1 MAATETKSKRGNWN
15 SKLGFI
21 LAASGSA
28 IGLGNI
34 VFFSA
39 NAYAYGGGAFY
50 LPYLFALF
58 AVGIPVMV
66 LEFGL
71 GTMTQSAFPK
81 ALYRLTGR
89 KGEFVG
95 WWSLGSALFI
105 TMYYITILGWAA
117 GMLFGSFGSLFEPGA
132 TAPFA
137 PMQEPTTGVSATVF
151 FFDLIATW
159 WPLLGVLA
167 LWGTNLLIL
176 WRGTETIEW
185 AVRIC
190 LPLMWLFMII
200 LIIRG
205 LTLEGGF
212 SGMMYL
218 FTPDFE
224 GVMQPEVWKGAFS
237 QIFFTL
243 SLGLGTMTAYAS
255 YLPKDS
261 DTTNNSLMVSFLNCG
276 FEFLA
281 GIAIFSLLFAFAIN
295 PSGGTTLSLSFFA
308 IPQGISGF
316 PTGVKIFGGLFFLL
330 FLMAGVT
337 SSISLIE
344 GPVSALRDKLGVS
357 RAKALTMVAV
367 PGVIGSACFALPMII
382 DPNLSGNGTLGL
394 TLLDVL
400 DHWAFSYSLLSVSF
414 LECIML
420 GWVLGADKLRQAVN
434 VNSSFT
440 LGRWF
445 NVLIKYVI
453 PLILGTVIIWNLYN
467 EFNGDLYGSTYALG
481 GLDWIPYLIPV
492 VWLIGTLAIAYFL
505 TFKSNYDIERTEDPL
520 ASISKTSKSS

>member
-1 MAATETKSKRGNWN
+1 MATSKARGVWN
-15 SKLGFI
+15 TKLGFI

-58 AVGIPVMV
+58 AVGIPVMI

-71 GTMTQSAFPK
+71 GTMTQRAFPE
-81 ALYRLTGR
+81 ALSRLVGK

-105 TMYYITILGWAA
+105 TMYYVTILGWAV
-117 GMLFGSFGSLFEPGA
+117 GMLFGSFGGLFEAGA

-137 PMQEPTTGVSATVF
+137 PMQEPTAEPSATVYF
-151 FFDLIATW
+151 FGLIATW

-176 WRGTETIEW
+176 WRGTQTIEW
-185 AVRIC
+185 AVRIA
-190 LPLMWLFMII
+190 LPLMWLFMIV

-205 LTLEGGF
+205 VTLDGGL
-212 SGMMYL
+212 SGVMYL

-224 GVMQPEVWKGAFS
+224 GIMQPEVWKGAFS

-255 YLPKDS
+255 YLPRDA
-261 DTTNNSLMVSFLNCG
+261 DQTNNSLMVASLNCG

-308 IPQGISGF
+308 IPQGISEF
-316 PTGVKIFGGLFFLL
+316 PGGVQIFGFLFFLL

-344 GPVSALRDKLGVS
+344 GPASALIDKLGIS
-357 RAKALTMVAV
+357 RGKALAMVAV
-367 PGVIGSACFALPMII
+367 PGIIGSVCFALPTII
-382 DPNLSGNGTLGL
+382 DPGLADNGTLGL

-400 DHWAFSYSLLSVSF
+400 DHWAFSYSLLIVSF
-414 LECIML
+414 LEVVMI
-420 GWVLGADKLRQAVN
+420 GWVLGADKLRAAVN
-434 VNSSFT
+434 EHSTFT
-440 LGRWF
+440 LGSWF
-445 NVLIKYVI
+445 DVLIKYVI
-453 PLILGTVIIWNLYN
+453 PAILGVVLVWNLYS
-467 EFNGDLYGSTYALG
+467 EFSGDLYGTTYALG
-481 GLDWIPYLIPV
+481 GLDWLPYLVPV
-492 VWLIGTLAIAYFL
+492 VWLFGTLGLAYHL
-505 TFKSNYDIERTEDPL
+505 TFNRNYDSEPGGPPHAPKYESDALT
-520 ASISKTSKSS
+520 